1 METVLGARSGTALG
15 DGWVRS
21 ACTICMNRCG
31 ILAHVNDDNVVDKIL
46 GDPDNPHNHGR
57 TCAKGDAGFEGLTD
71 PDRITTPLRRTN
83 PEKGVGVDPGWVPI
97 SWDEALDEIAGHL
110 RDTIADDPEKILYTS
125 FDIYHLRGALAASWV
140 TGLGM
145 PGYSTW
151 SAAIFCGNNVHGI
164 LYMNQNAFESN
175 PDPIYSRYILNFGA
189 QFGSVVHYDTMHS
202 THELSARRSDVR
214 MVSVDPV
221 CSSAAA
227 VADEWVPIR
236 PGTDAALILGMVDQ
250 LINELGI
257 YDAEFLKN
265 LTNAAYLVGADGRYI
280 RDPASGKPLVWDEH
294 NGAQPFDA
302 GTGNAAL
309 TGVYEVDGVEARPG
323 FQILADHVRSYTPEY
338 VESITTVPADTVR
351 RLAKEFGEAACIGQT
366 IEIDGVELPYRPATV
381 AWYRGLSA
389 HKHSML
395 NGLAIILLPTLIGG
409 IDVPGGLLGDPWG
422 LIGKVKD
429 LEYTA
434 TASPDGLIS
443 QGFIGGGRVGGLYPP
458 RPTGPPRTTE
468 MWELLPCAPYGT
480 VFSLLNSEQPELFG
494 SPPFPSMMINFQSN
508 MMKSSGP
515 PDIVERFIKRI
526 PFVAA
531 ISRRFEET
539 TMMADIV
546 LPDVHYLERMTPLV
560 YQHLAAGDSPHAAF
574 GAKPVV
580 ASSIEGPVPGE
591 PFVDAMQI
599 YLELSRRAGR
609 LPHLYEAFNNI
620 AKLREPYK
628 LDPDGDYSYFEICD
642 RWLKNTLGEDKGLDW
657 HLRDGLWTADKT
669 VQQKYPRPFFD
680 ARAQV
685 YCEFMVDTKVNLERT
700 VEELGIPWETDD
712 YQPVPDW
719 KPGPAYERTPPHD
732 LFVINMKVP
741 NHALSH
747 THKNSIL
754 STLSTRHN
762 DLRSVWINP
771 KTAAARGISHGD
783 LVEIETSQGRKQT
796 ATARVTQLVHPE
808 VLATQGCGGG
818 WSKGSGGD
826 EVNFNALLNID
837 VDHIDF
843 VSGAL
848 DCAIAADVRTVPASG
863 GGAAGGKRARSS
875 RRGASARRARA
886 GAGGVR

>member
-1 METVLGARSGTALG
+1 METVLGARAGTALG

-31 ILAHVNDDNVVDKIL
+31 ILAHVNEDNVVDKIL
-46 GDPDNPHNHGR
+46 GDPENPHNHGR

-265 LTNAAYLVGADGRYI
+265 LTNAAYLVGGDGRYV

-309 TGVYEVDGVEARPG
+309 TGVYKVDGAEARPG

-429 LEYTA
+429 LEYRA

-546 LPDVHYLERMTPLV
+546 LPDVHYLERLTPLV

-609 LPHLYEAFNNI
+609 LPNLYEAFNNI
-620 AKLREPYK
+620 AKLREPYE
-628 LDPDGDYSYFEICD
+628 LDPDGSYSYFEICD

-685 YCEFMVDTKVNLERT
+685 YCEFMVETKEDLERT

-732 LFVINMKVP
+732 LFVTNMKVP

-747 THKNSIL
+747 THTNSIL

-783 LVEIETSQGRKQT
+783 LVQIETSQGRRQT

-826 EVNFNALLNID
+826 DVNFNALLNID

-863 GGAAGGKRARSS
+863 GGASGGKRARSS
-875 RRGASARRARA
+875 RRGAGRARA
-886 GAGGVR
+886 GTGGAR

>member
-1 METVLGARSGTALG
+1 M
-15 DGWVRS
+15 
-21 ACTICMNRCG
+21 
-31 ILAHVNDDNVVDKIL
+31 
-46 GDPDNPHNHGR
+46 
-57 TCAKGDAGFEGLTD
+57 
-71 PDRITTPLRRTN
+71 
-83 PEKGVGVDPGWVPI
+83 
-97 SWDEALDEIAGHL
+97 
-110 RDTIADDPEKILYTS
+110 
-125 FDIYHLRGALAASWV
+125 
-140 TGLGM
+140 
-145 PGYSTW
+145 
-151 SAAIFCGNNVHGI
+151 
-164 LYMNQNAFESN
+164 
-175 PDPIYSRYILNFGA
+175 
-189 QFGSVVHYDTMHS
+189 
-202 THELSARRSDVR
+202 
-214 MVSVDPV
+214 
-221 CSSAAA
+221 
-227 VADEWVPIR
+227 
-236 PGTDAALILGMVDQ
+236 
-250 LINELGI
+250 
-257 YDAEFLKN
+257 
-265 LTNAAYLVGADGRYI
+265 
-280 RDPASGKPLVWDEH
+280 
-294 NGAQPFDA
+294 
-302 GTGNAAL
+302 
-309 TGVYEVDGVEARPG
+309 YEVHGVEARPG

-351 RLAKEFGEAACIGQT
+351 RLAREFGEAACIGQT

-395 NGLAIILLPTLIGG
+395 NGMAIILLPTLIGG

-494 SPPFPSMMINFQSN
+494 APPFPSMMINFQSN

-515 PDIVERFIKRI
+515 PEIVERFIKRI

-539 TMMADIV
+539 TLMADIV
-546 LPDVHYLERMTPLV
+546 LPDVHYLERLTPLV
-560 YQHLAAGDSPHAAF
+560 YQHLAAGDSPHSAY

-580 ASSIEGPVPGE
+580 PSSIEGPVPGE

-599 YLELSRRAGR
+599 YLELLRRAGR
-609 LPHLYEAFNNI
+609 LSHFNEAFNNI
-620 AKLREPYK
+620 AKMREPYR
-628 LDPDGDYSYFEICD
+628 LDPDGSYSYFEICD
-642 RWLKNTLGEDKGLDW
+642 RWLRNTLGDDKGLDW
-657 HLRDGLWTADKT
+657 HLSDGLWTADKT

-685 YCEFMVDTKVNLERT
+685 YCEFMVDTKENLERT
-700 VEELGIPWETDD
+700 VEELGIGWETDD

-732 LFVINMKVP
+732 LFVTNMKVP

-754 STLSTRHN
+754 STLSNRHN

-771 KTAAARGISHGD
+771 KTAAARGISNGD
-783 LVEIETSQGRKQT
+783 LVEIETTQGRKQT

-818 WSKGSGGD
+818 WGKGSGGD
-826 EVNFNALLNID
+826 EVNFNALLNVD
-837 VDHIDF
+837 VEHIDF

-848 DCAIAADVRTVPASG
+848 DSAIAADVRKV
-863 GGAAGGKRARSS
+863 AAPPESVGRSRRARSS
-875 RRGASARRARA
+875 KRGAGARRA
-886 GAGGVR
+886 GAGAGGAR

>member
-1 METVLGARSGTALG
+1 METIQGARTGTAYG

-31 ILAHVNDDNVVDKIL
+31 ILAHVNEDEVVDKIL
-46 GDPDNPHNHGR
+46 GDPENPHNHGR

-71 PDRITTPLRRTN
+71 QDRITTPLRRTN
-83 PEKGVGVDPGWVPI
+83 PEKGVGVDPRWVPI
-97 SWDEALDEIAGHL
+97 SWDEALDEIAEKL
-110 RDTIADDPEKILYTS
+110 RETIADDPEKILYTS

-175 PDPIYSRYILNFGA
+175 PDPIYSRYILNFGS
-189 QFGSVVHYDTMHS
+189 QFGSVVHYDTMHA
-202 THELSARRSDVR
+202 THALSVRRSDVKL
-214 MVSVDPV
+214 VSIDPV

-257 YDAEFLKN
+257 YDREFLKN
-265 LTNAAYLVGADGRYI
+265 FTNAAYLVGGDGRYV
-280 RDPASGKPLVWDEH
+280 RDPANGKPLVWDEE

-302 GTGNAAL
+302 GTANAAL
-309 TGVYEVDGVEARPG
+309 TGVYEVDGAEVRPG

-338 VESITTVPADTVR
+338 VESVTTVPAATVR

-389 HKHSML
+389 HKHCML
-395 NGLAIILLPTLIGG
+395 NGLAIILLPTLVGS
-409 IDVPGGLLGDPWG
+409 IDVPGGMLGDPWG

-429 LEYTA
+429 RNYTSTA
-434 TASPDGLIS
+434 TADGLIS

-508 MMKSSGP
+508 MMKTSGP
-515 PDIVERFIKRI
+515 PEVVERFIKRI
-526 PFVAA
+526 PFVVA

-546 LPDVHYLERMTPLV
+546 LPDLHYLERLTPLV
-560 YQHLAAGDSPHAAF
+560 YQHLASGDSPHAAF

-580 ASSIEGPVPGE
+580 SSTIEGPVPGE
-591 PFVDAMQI
+591 PYVDAMQI

-620 AKLREPYK
+620 AKMREPYR
-628 LDPDGDYSYFEICD
+628 LDPDGEYSYFEICD
-642 RWLKNTLGEDKGLDW
+642 RWLKNTLGDDKGLDW
-657 HLRDGLWTADKT
+657 HLADGLWTDEKT

-685 YCEFMVDTKVNLERT
+685 YFEFMVDAKEDLERT
-700 VEELGIPWETDD
+700 VEQLGIPWETDD

-719 KPGPAYERTPPHD
+719 KPGPAYERTAPHD
-732 LFVINMKVP
+732 LFVTNMKVP

-754 STLSTRHN
+754 STLSSRHN
-762 DLRSVWINP
+762 DLKSVWINS

-783 LVEIETSQGRKQT
+783 RVVIETTGGRRQT

-818 WSKGSGGD
+818 WSNGSSGD

-837 VDHIDF
+837 VEHIDF

-848 DCAIAADVRTVPASG
+848 DSAIAVNVRRLETGKG
-863 GGAAGGKRARSS
+863 GLR
-875 RRGASARRARA
+875 
-886 GAGGVR
+886 

>member
-1 METVLGARSGTALG
+1 M
-15 DGWVRS
+15 
-21 ACTICMNRCG
+21 
-31 ILAHVNDDNVVDKIL
+31 
-46 GDPDNPHNHGR
+46 
-57 TCAKGDAGFEGLTD
+57 
-71 PDRITTPLRRTN
+71 
-83 PEKGVGVDPGWVPI
+83 DPGWVPI

-175 PDPIYSRYILNFGA
+175 PDPIYSRYILNFGS

-202 THELSARRSDVR
+202 TQALSARRSDVQ

-280 RDPASGKPLVWDEH
+280 RDPASGKPLVWDES

-309 TGVYEVDGVEARPG
+309 TGVYEVDGAEARPG

-338 VESITTVPADTVR
+338 VESITTVPAETVR

-429 LEYTA
+429 LNYTA

-494 SPPFPSMMINFQSN
+494 APPFPSMMINFQSN

-539 TMMADIV
+539 TMMADVV
-546 LPDVHYLERMTPLV
+546 LPDVHYLERLTPLV

-580 ASSIEGPVPGE
+580 PSGIEGPVPGE

-609 LPHLYEAFNNI
+609 LAHLYEAFNNI

-628 LDPDGDYSYFEICD
+628 LDPDGHYSYFEICD

-657 HLRDGLWTADKT
+657 HLRDGLWTQDKT

-685 YCEFMVDTKVNLERT
+685 YCEFMVQTKEDLERT

-719 KPGPAYERTPPHD
+719 KPGPAYERIPPHD
-732 LFVINMKVP
+732 LFVTNMKVP

-783 LVEIETSQGRKQT
+783 LVEIETSQGRRQT
-796 ATARVTQLVHPE
+796 ANARVTQLVHPE

-837 VDHIDF
+837 VEHIDF

-848 DCAIAADVRTVPASG
+848 DCAIAADVRTVPASS
-863 GGAAGGKRARSS
+863 GGASGGKRARSS
-875 RRGASARRARA
+875 RRGAGRARA
-886 GAGGVR
+886 GAGGAR